1 MTYALNSIWL
11 CFFCFTSSFYWDFLL
26 FCQLKQISLL
36 FILLNFLCFCEIR
49 QLKELPV
56 VVPKVCPCVGVAL
69 CRLHVPSGF
78 GGRAESDMH
87 VSYVFT
93 QGVLA
98 AITMVG
104 GGAGDRGARTGA
116 RYDLLLCLVAKK
128 HPIRV
133 GVGSHVAGAEA
144 LKFVSKLAPF
154 LLSVCSPSSQHQNP
168 CPRGSRVPYRKRGQ
182 AWVHSV
188 GLLAWSVAT

>member
-1 MTYALNSIWL
+1 MKQFSIL
-11 CFFCFTSSFYWDFLL
+11 V
-26 FCQLKQISLL
+26 LKG
-36 FILLNFLCFCEIR
+36 
-49 QLKELPV
+49 
-56 VVPKVCPCVGVAL
+56 CPCVGASL
-69 CRLHVPSGF
+69 DSLHVPSGF
-78 GGRAESDMH
+78 GGRAGSDVL

-182 AWVHSV
+182 VWVHSV
-188 GLLAWSVAT
+188 GLLAWAVATWPVRVGDHFWCADSISTSNGCPCAVQMLFWVWVGTFPHGWSLLSWQPLP

>member
-1 MTYALNSIWL
+1 MGVSL
-11 CFFCFTSSFYWDFLL
+11 CS
-26 FCQLKQISLL
+26 
-36 FILLNFLCFCEIR
+36 
-49 QLKELPV
+49 
-56 VVPKVCPCVGVAL
+56 
-69 CRLHVPSGF
+69 LHVPSGF
-78 GGRAESDMH
+78 GGRAGSDKD

-104 GGAGDRGARTGA
+104 GGAGDRGARTRA
-116 RYDLLLCLVAKK
+116 RYDLLLCLVARK

-133 GVGSHVAGAEA
+133 VVGSHVAGAEA

-182 AWVHSV
+182 VPLHSV
-188 GLLAWSVAT
+188 DLLAWAVATWPVRVSDHF